1 MKKNALIAF
10 LAFLF
15 APLFSHGQGLG
26 SVVGRVTDPAGAA
39 VAGAQVTATQ
49 EGTGF
54 SRSAMSDPEGLY
66 VIPSLQP
73 AIYNLT
79 VEAKG
84 FSTSKESGVTLLAD
98 QTLTVNVSVK
108 LGVTTEVV
116 TVTGNA
122 LQVDTATSTLKQVI
136 EQQRISELP
145 LNGRNAAQLT
155 LLVAG
160 AVNSPNGG
168 ADQGATKTFPGAV
181 TYSANGAR
189 QDTISYQL
197 DGGNYVDEYTNVNQP
212 FPFPDALQEFSVQTS
227 NYSAEYGENA
237 GGVVN
242 VITKSGTNSFHG
254 DAFEFVRN
262 PAFNAQNFFATPTTP
277 DRVKRNQYGGTLGG
291 PIIHDKTYF
300 FAGYQRTAFRN
311 LVLGSSRVV
320 GQTDISNF
328 LSPKTAACPTC
339 GAPTLAATGPA
350 GALDPGV
357 ATLLGIDPTTG
368 TYLGSS
374 AKFSLAGPIPAG
386 SNPTAPFSKPDIENF
401 DSGMGRIDHSIGK
414 NDRITARYEYDRFTK
429 APVFNPVLLVAYTD
443 ATFSIVAQ
451 NALIHEAHIFSPR
464 LINDFRM
471 SFSREVSTRGPSPN
485 AVNLTA
491 FQTAPLPFEPKPS
504 AIQGIGVQGGF
515 NFGDNPTG
523 LFIRNNFTYADDV
536 SWERGKH
543 DIHFG
548 GMMEWS
554 QVDLKNQF
562 NQPGIVNFC
571 TQDTYHIQ
579 GFPNGQPAA
588 LPTYDN
594 FLAGTMCDGGPAG
607 NGYAFQQG
615 AGEFK
620 ANRDKFS
627 GLYVQDNYHVSRR
640 LTLNLGLR
648 YEPALPW
655 SDNGNR
661 WAQVNLVAMAADQV
675 SRVYPNAPPGIFFSG
690 QNGIP
695 GDPGM
700 PKNALNS
707 NLKGFAPRMG
717 FAYDLFGDGRTSL
730 RGGAGIF
737 YDSRAMGM
745 LSNRYVDEWPFSPQF
760 ILSTAGNSAPTPGST
775 AGSFSDPLCT
785 QAATQAALNCSGAQ
799 ATSYP
804 TFPSPFPAPTNFA
817 YNPPFNQIAVTY
829 DPSGNYHV
837 PTTYEW
843 NLTVERQLPS
853 NILFRVAYVG
863 SRSLHILETQYYNAG
878 VPCSDPGS
886 NVTSCNGKANIGVA
900 NLTVCEATGG
910 TFSTCVANTSTAK
923 FKANTFSTTVQA
935 DINDINSSYHSLQTS
950 VEKRMSHG
958 FTILANYTYSKSLD
972 DLPFG
977 EGVSGFDTGYSALP
991 LNNPNRHQF
1000 DYGPSSFDH
1009 THVFA
1014 GSYVWQSPSLRS
1026 SGSLIHHL
1034 FGDYELGGI
1043 ISAASGRPITVLQG
1057 TELSGTGIGNDRGTY
1072 CTGNGVSTD
1081 ICTANVS
1088 PYSQNTCGT
1097 TVNCVSWLNL
1107 AAFEPTKVPCPPGAP
1122 APCAAG
1128 KTENNPA
1135 VFGTFGNI
1143 GKNVFRLPRTANWD
1157 VQVAKNIAIS
1167 ERWRLQIRAEYFNV
1181 LNHPTFAPES
1191 ISTGAVNGT
1200 DQISSFDKLSSSS
1213 FGTFR
1218 AGQAG
1223 DPRVAQLAAKIFF

>member
-1 MKKNALIAF
+1 MKKNVLITLLAL
-10 LAFLF
+10 LF

-26 SVVGRVTDPAGAA
+26 SIVGRVTDPAGAA

-49 EGTGF
+49 AGTGF
-54 SRSAMSDPEGLY
+54 SRSATTDTEGLY

-262 PAFNAQNFFATPTTP
+262 PALNAQNFFATPSTP
-277 DRVKRNQYGGTLGG
+277 DQIKRNQYGGTIGG
-291 PIIHDKTYF
+291 PVIHDKTF
-300 FAGYQRTAFRN
+300 FFGGYQRTAFRN
-311 LVLGSSRVV
+311 LLLGGSSVV
-320 GQTDISNF
+320 GQTDITNF
-328 LSPKTAACPTC
+328 L
-339 GAPTLAATGPA
+339 ATGGPGGTPGKIDPA
-350 GALDPGV
+350 V
-357 ATLLGIDPTTG
+357 ANMLGINATTG
-368 TYLGSS
+368 AYLGAS
-374 AKFSLAGPIPAG
+374 AKFSLAGPILTG
-386 SNPTAPFSKPDIENF
+386 SNPTVPFSKPDTENF
-401 DSGMGRIDHSIGK
+401 DSGIGRLDHSIRK
-414 NDRITARYEYDRFTK
+414 DDKLTLRYEFDRFTK
-429 APVFNPVLLVAYTD
+429 APVFNPLLLAAYTD
-443 ATFSIVAQ
+443 ATFSIIAQ
-451 NALIHEAHIFSPR
+451 NALIHETHIFSPR
-464 LINDFRM
+464 FINDFRM
-471 SFSREVSTRGPSPN
+471 SYSREVSNRGPAPN
-485 AVNLTA
+485 AVDVRA
-491 FQTAPLPFEPKPS
+491 FGVALPFEPKPS
-504 AIQGIGVQGGF
+504 AIQGIGVQNGF
-515 NFGDNPTG
+515 TFGDNPTG
-523 LFIRNNFTYADDV
+523 LFIRNNFTYADDL
-536 SWERGKH
+536 SWEKGKH
-543 DIHFG
+543 DFHFG
-548 GMMEWS
+548 GMIEWS
-554 QVDLKNQF
+554 QVDLVNQF
-562 NQPGIVNFC
+562 NQPGIFNFC
-571 TQDTYHIQ
+571 TQDTYL
-579 GFPNGQPAA
+579 GQPTG
-588 LPTYDN
+588 LRTYTN
-594 FLAGTMCDGGPAG
+594 FLGGIICDGNRTG

-627 GLYVQDNYHVSRR
+627 GLYIQDNFRVSRR

-661 WAQVNLVAMAADQV
+661 WAQVNLVAMAANQV

-695 GDPGM
+695 SDPGM

-707 NLKGFAPRMG
+707 NLKGFAPRVG

-804 TFPSPFPAPTNFA
+804 TFPSPFPAPTNFP
-817 YNPPFNQIAVTY
+817 YSPPFNQIAVTY
-829 DPSGNYHV
+829 DPSGVYHV
-837 PTTYEW
+837 PTVYEW
-843 NLTVERQLPS
+843 NLTVERQLPAGF
-853 NILFRVAYVG
+853 LLRAAYVG
-863 SRSLHILETQYYNAG
+863 SQSLHILETQYYNAG
-878 VPCSDPGS
+878 APCDPTIPG
-886 NVTSCNGKANIGVA
+886 NCNGKANVGQA
-900 NLTVCEATGG
+900 NLAVCEATGG
-910 TFSTCVANTSTAK
+910 TVVSCHGNPNTSGAL
-923 FKANTFSTTVQA
+923 FKPNTFSTTVQA
-935 DINDINSSYHSLQTS
+935 DINDVNASYHSLQTS

-1009 THVFA
+1009 THVFT
-1014 GSYVWQSPSLRS
+1014 GSYVWQSPSLKS
-1026 SGSLIHHL
+1026 SGSLTHHL

-1043 ISAASGRPITVLQG
+1043 VSAASGRPITVLQG
-1057 TELSGTGIGNDRGTY
+1057 TEISGTGIGNDRGTLVA
-1072 CTGNGVSTD
+1072 G
-1081 ICTANVS
+1081 IS
-1088 PYSQNTCGT
+1088 PYSSNTCGT
-1097 TVNCVSWLNL
+1097 TIHCVSWLNR
-1107 AAFEPTKVPCPPGAP
+1107 AAFQPTTITTGCTPPATS
-1122 APCAAG
+1122 C
-1128 KTENNPA
+1128 NNPA
-1135 VFGTFGNI
+1135 IFGTFGNI
-1143 GKNVFRLPRTANWD
+1143 GKNVLRLPRTANWD
-1157 VQVAKNIAIS
+1157 VQIAKNISIS
-1167 ERWRLQIRAEYFNV
+1167 ERWRVQLRAEYFNV

-1200 DQISSFDKLSSSS
+1200 DQITSFDKLNSSS

-1223 DPRVAQLAAKIFF
+1223 DPRIAQLAVKVFF